1 MIRLQNHLRP
11 IRIKQPSD
19 SDLTCGGDKELNLT
33 SGLNDRRTATCALPL
48 VKPYSGTSSVTHRL
62 TMEGRGR
69 YQLQPQLSVSVP
81 HLTKL
86 GGATGVRT
94 PDLIA
99 ASDALSQLSYNPLV
113 DVSCRLRCHLTTCCL
128 SSLITSVLFSCTHSY
143 DLSNNVQCRSVS
155 FASSSCD
162 SHPREQ
168 QRTQLNRALLSCSGK
183 PSTDKGIWRRM
194 WESNPRIQALQARA
208 LPLC

>member
-1 MIRLQNHLRP
+1 
-11 IRIKQPSD
+11 
-19 SDLTCGGDKELNLT
+19 
-33 SGLNDRRTATCALPL
+33 
-48 VKPYSGTSSVTHRL
+48 
-62 TMEGRGR
+62 MEGRGR

-194 WESNPRIQALQARA
+194 WESNPPGRRYK
-208 LPLC
+208 LPLLLRAFGKLTKTATSFLLLSRNTNTDPTHVLPNQLSEGCAYPYVHLQVEDGEAKAC